1 MNKTSIAE
9 IEKHIFIVRK
19 QKVMLDSDLA
29 RIYGVETRT
38 LNQAVKRNLNRFS
51 ADFMFQ
57 LSEIEGE
64 NLRSQF
70 VISSLKY
77 GGRRYSP
84 YVFTEHGAL
93 MLGNILNSE
102 TATETSIQVVRSFMR
117 LREMVISHSE
127 LSKKL
132 SSLEMKYD
140 SQFKVV
146 FDAIQ
151 KLMVEPEE
159 PRKKIGI

>member
-9 IEKHIFIVRK
+9 IEKHIFIIRK

-29 RIYGVETRT
+29 LIYGVETRT
-38 LNQAVKRNLNRFS
+38 LNQAVKRNLNRFP

-64 NLRSQF
+64 SLRSQF
-70 VISSLKY
+70 VTSNKTR
-77 GGRRYSP
+77 GGRRYLP

-102 TATETSIQVVRSFMR
+102 TAIETSIQVVRSFMR

-132 SSLEMKYD
+132 SSLETKYD

-151 KLMVEPEE
+151 KLMVEPEV
-159 PRKKIGI
+159 PQKKIGI